1 MIYVVIQFSAIL
13 LLIVNAN
20 INNINTYSLIL
31 FIASAII
38 GVTAIINMKI
48 SNLNIVPELK
58 DNHKLATNGIYK
70 YIRHPMYTSVILL
83 CLGFLLTEI
92 TTVNI
97 IAMLVLIIDL
107 FLKSRLEEKLLEQR
121 FNSYKDYKNST
132 YRFLPFI

>member
-13 LLIVNAN
+13 LLIINTN
-20 INNINTYSLIL
+20 INNISTYSLIL

-48 SNLNIVPELK
+48 SNLNIMPELK

>member
-13 LLIVNAN
+13 LLIINTN
-20 INNINTYSLIL
+20 INNISTYSLIL

-48 SNLNIVPELK
+48 SNLNIMPELK

-97 IAMLVLIIDL
+97 IAMLILTIDL

-121 FNSYKDYKNST
+121 FNNYKDYKNNT

>member
-31 FIASAII
+31 FIASTII
-38 GVTAIINMKI
+38 GVIAIINMKI

>member
-13 LLIVNAN
+13 LLIINTN
-20 INNINTYSLIL
+20 INNISTYSLIL

-48 SNLNIVPELK
+48 SNLNIMPELK

-97 IAMLVLIIDL
+97 IAMLILTIDL

-121 FNSYKDYKNST
+121 FNSYKDYKNNT

>member
-13 LLIVNAN
+13 LLIINTN
-20 INNINTYSLIL
+20 INNISTYSLIL

-48 SNLNIVPELK
+48 SNLNIMPELK

-97 IAMLVLIIDL
+97 IAMLILTVNL

-121 FNSYKDYKNST
+121 FNNYKDYKNNT

>member
-13 LLIVNAN
+13 LLIINTN
-20 INNINTYSLIL
+20 INNISTYSLIL

-48 SNLNIVPELK
+48 SNLNIMPELK

-97 IAMLVLIIDL
+97 IAMLILTINL

-121 FNSYKDYKNST
+121 FNNYKDYKNNT

>member
-1 MIYVVIQFSAIL
+1 MIYVVIQFSAIF

-31 FIASAII
+31 FIASTII
-38 GVTAIINMKI
+38 GVIAIINMKI

>member
-13 LLIVNAN
+13 LLIINTN
-20 INNINTYSLIL
+20 INNIGTYSLIL

-48 SNLNIVPELK
+48 SNLNIMPELK

-97 IAMLVLIIDL
+97 IAMLILTINL

-121 FNSYKDYKNST
+121 FNNYKDYKNNT

>member
-1 MIYVVIQFSAIL
+1 MIYVVIQFSALL
-13 LLIVNAN
+13 LLIINTN
-20 INNINTYSLIL
+20 INNISTYSLIL

>member
-1 MIYVVIQFSAIL
+1 
-13 LLIVNAN
+13 
-20 INNINTYSLIL
+20 
-31 FIASAII
+31 
-38 GVTAIINMKI
+38 MKI
-48 SNLNIVPELK
+48 SNLNIMPELK

-97 IAMLVLIIDL
+97 IAMLILTINL

-121 FNSYKDYKNST
+121 FNNYKDYKNNT

>member
-48 SNLNIVPELK
+48 SNLNIMPELK

>member
-13 LLIVNAN
+13 LLIINTN
-20 INNINTYSLIL
+20 INNISTYSLIL

-48 SNLNIVPELK
+48 SNLNIMPELK

-97 IAMLVLIIDL
+97 ITMLILTINL

-121 FNSYKDYKNST
+121 FNNYKDYKNNT

>member
-13 LLIVNAN
+13 LLIINTN
-20 INNINTYSLIL
+20 INNISTYSLIL

-48 SNLNIVPELK
+48 SNLNIMPELK

-121 FNSYKDYKNST
+121 FNNYKDYKNNT

>member
-31 FIASAII
+31 FIASTII
-38 GVTAIINMKI
+38 GVIAIINMKI
-48 SNLNIVPELK
+48 SNLNIMPELK